1 MVKCSIKTVGK
12 SKDELPR
19 IASVCYLYDFEKFIL
34 RITPMV
40 YLKINET
47 LIMQIKSEVMSGT
60 RTHPKGNTRDLPAD
74 NLFIES
80 FSQGLVH
87 IKVQFL
93 SLSVLTPV

>member
-1 MVKCSIKTVGK
+1 
-12 SKDELPR
+12 
-19 IASVCYLYDFEKFIL
+19 
-34 RITPMV
+34 
-40 YLKINET
+40 
-47 LIMQIKSEVMSGT
+47 MQIKSEIMSGT
-60 RTHPKGNTRDLPAD
+60 RTHPKGNTRDLPTD